1 MSINKSNI
9 LEVYIM
15 KSLKKIALVFSCMA
29 LLGAGSAFA
38 ADAARSSP
46 LDEVQANPEVMRAP
60 GTYITRGEIVAV
72 EDGFYVIKGEGSR
85 NMVAAIVD
93 RDTYIV
99 EGDSGKLR
107 LPYALKVGQKVTAY
121 YSATMTRSLPP
132 QSHALAIVLED
143 SEESASF
150 FEVAQASLAKDGSYV
165 TVLNTNNDVIATIDA
180 AACKDFAKIKKGDKL
195 LVWSSMM
202 TMSLPAQ
209 THAEKVVVLP

>member
-1 MSINKSNI
+1 
-9 LEVYIM
+9 M

-38 ADAARSSP
+38 ADAAQSAP
-46 LDEVQANPEVMRAP
+46 LDEVQANPEIMRAP

-99 EGDSGKLR
+99 EGASGKLR

-143 SEESASF
+143 SEEPASF

-180 AACKDFAKIKKGDKL
+180 AACKDFAKIKKSDKL

>member
-1 MSINKSNI
+1 
-9 LEVYIM
+9 M
-15 KSLKKIALVFSCMA
+15 KSLKKIALVFSCMV

-38 ADAARSSP
+38 ADAAQSSP

-60 GTYITRGEIVAV
+60 GTYVTRGEIVAV
-72 EDGFYVIKGEGSR
+72 ENGMYIIKGEGSR

-93 RDTYIV
+93 RDTYVV
-99 EGDSGKLR
+99 EGASGKLR
-107 LPYALKVGQKVTAY
+107 LPYAY
-121 YSATMTRSLPP
+121 YSATMTRSMPP
-132 QSHALAIVLED
+132 QSHALAIAIED

-180 AACKDFAKIKKGDKL
+180 NACADFAKIKKGDKL

>member
-1 MSINKSNI
+1 
-9 LEVYIM
+9 M

-38 ADAARSSP
+38 ADAAQSSP

-60 GTYITRGEIVAV
+60 GTYVTRGEIVAV
-72 EDGFYVIKGEGSR
+72 ENGMYVIIGEGSR

-93 RDTYIV
+93 RDTYVV
-99 EGDSGKLR
+99 EGASGKLR
-107 LPYALKVGQKVTAY
+107 LPYALKEGQKVTAY
-121 YSATMTRSLPP
+121 YSATMTRSMPP
-132 QSHALAIVLED
+132 QSHALAIVIED
-143 SEESASF
+143 SEEPASF
-150 FEVAQASLAKDGSYV
+150 FEVGSYV

-180 AACKDFAKIKKGDKL
+180 NACADFAKIKKGDKL

-209 THAEKVVVLP
+209 THAERVVVLP

>member
-1 MSINKSNI
+1 
-9 LEVYIM
+9 M

-38 ADAARSSP
+38 ADAAQSSP

-60 GTYITRGEIVAV
+60 GTYVTRGEIVAV
-72 EDGFYVIKGEGSR
+72 ENGMYIIKGEGSR
-85 NMVAAIVD
+85 NIMVAAIVD
-93 RDTYIV
+93 HDTYVV
-99 EGDSGKLR
+99 EGASGKLR
-107 LPYALKVGQKVTAY
+107 LPYALKEGQKVTAY
-121 YSATMTRSLPP
+121 YSATMTRSMPP
-132 QSHALAIVLED
+132 QSHALAIVIED
-143 SEESASF
+143 SEEPASF

-165 TVLNTNNDVIATIDA
+165 TVLNINNDVIATIDA
-180 AACKDFAKIKKGDKL
+180 NACADFAKIKKGDKL

>member
-1 MSINKSNI
+1 
-9 LEVYIM
+9 M
-15 KSLKKIALVFSCMA
+15 KSLKKIALVFSCMV

-38 ADAARSSP
+38 ADAAQSAH

-60 GTYITRGEIVAV
+60 GTYVTRGEIVAV
-72 EDGFYVIKGEGSR
+72 EDGMYIIKGEGSR

-93 RDTYIV
+93 HDTYVV

-107 LPYALKVGQKVTAY
+107 LPYALKEGQKVTAY
-121 YSATMTRSLPP
+121 YSATMTRSMPP
-132 QSHALAIVLED
+132 QSHALAIVIED
-143 SEESASF
+143 SEEPASF

-180 AACKDFAKIKKGDKL
+180 NACAEFAKIKKGDKL

>member
-1 MSINKSNI
+1 
-9 LEVYIM
+9 M

-38 ADAARSSP
+38 ADAAQSSP

-60 GTYITRGEIVAV
+60 GTYVTRGEIVAV
-72 EDGFYVIKGEGSR
+72 ENGMYIIKGEGSR
-85 NMVAAIVD
+85 NIMVAAIVD
-93 RDTYIV
+93 HDTYVV
-99 EGDSGKLR
+99 EGASGKLR
-107 LPYALKVGQKVTAY
+107 LHYALKEGQKVTAY
-121 YSATMTRSLPP
+121 YSATMTRSMPP
-132 QSHALAIVLED
+132 QSHALAIVIED
-143 SEESASF
+143 SEEPASF

-180 AACKDFAKIKKGDKL
+180 NACADFAKIKKGDKL

>member
-1 MSINKSNI
+1 
-9 LEVYIM
+9 M

-38 ADAARSSP
+38 ADAAQSSP

-60 GTYITRGEIVAV
+60 GTYVTRGEIVAV
-72 EDGFYVIKGEGSR
+72 ENGMYIIKGEGSR
-85 NMVAAIVD
+85 NIMVAAIVD
-93 RDTYIV
+93 HDTYVV
-99 EGDSGKLR
+99 EGASGKLR
-107 LPYALKVGQKVTAY
+107 LPYALKEGQKVTAY
-121 YSATMTRSLPP
+121 YSATMTRSMPP
-132 QSHALAIVLED
+132 QSHALAIVIED
-143 SEESASF
+143 SEELASF

-180 AACKDFAKIKKGDKL
+180 NACADFAKIKKGDKL